1 MGSEN
6 KDTELWQAF
15 KRGDRDA
22 FAQLYNLYIEDLLSY
37 GYRVTSDRQL
47 IRDSV
52 QDIFLYLWQ
61 TRSNLSD
68 TDSIRFYLYRSL
80 RNKIV
85 RNIEKNKHTTIDS
98 AHLFEN
104 IIGVL
109 SVEDDIITSEQ
120 LSEQLLKLK
129 RAIQEL
135 PKRQQEI
142 IQLRYYHDF
151 SLEEIAE
158 IMQINN
164 QSVRNLLHRTIAELR
179 QYFTIILWF
188 LLIVLV

>member
-1 MGSEN
+1 
-6 KDTELWQAF
+6 
-15 KRGDRDA
+15 
-22 FAQLYNLYIEDLLSY
+22 
-37 GYRVTSDRQL
+37 
-47 IRDSV
+47 
-52 QDIFLYLWQ
+52 LYLWQ

-98 AHLFEN
+98 AYLFEN
-104 IIGVL
+104 IIGAL

-120 LSEQLLKLK
+120 LSEQLIKLK
-129 RAIQEL
+129 RGIQEL

-151 SLEEIAE
+151 SLEEIAK

-179 QYFTIILWF
+179 QYFIIILWF
-188 LLIVLV
+188 LLIILV

>member
-1 MGSEN
+1 MDSEN

-15 KRGDRDA
+15 KKGDREA

-47 IRDSV
+47 IRDSI
-52 QDIFLYLWQ
+52 QDIFLYIWQ

-85 RNIEKNKHTTIDS
+85 RNIEKNKHATIDS

-120 LSEQLLKLK
+120 LSEQLIKLK
-129 RAIQEL
+129 RGIQEL

-151 SLEEIAE
+151 SLEEIAK

-188 LLIVLV
+188 LLIILV